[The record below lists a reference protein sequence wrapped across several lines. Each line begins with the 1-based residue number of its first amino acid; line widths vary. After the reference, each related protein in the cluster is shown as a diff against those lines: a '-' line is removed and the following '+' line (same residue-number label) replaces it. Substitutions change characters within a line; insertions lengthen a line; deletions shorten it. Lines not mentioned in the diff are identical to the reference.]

1 MAPGS
6 AFRLHRHANL
16 AHSEAMIERTE
27 WLYQWDGFLVTGG
40 LFAVLVIVA
49 ECGYRL
55 GRWTAR
61 PTGAKTRSD
70 SQAQAIEAAM
80 LSLLGLLLAFTF
92 SMAAS
97 RYETRKQVVLQE
109 ANALGTA
116 FLRAQLFPLPAQT
129 AQLQDLLRQYA
140 TTRLQIYAPQSSTAP
155 AAAMQQAA
163 LTQTAALQRQMWA
176 LTAANS
182 RQNPNAVS
190 ASLLVTTLNEVIDLS
205 ETQVTTFANHVP
217 EDILLVLFTLSIIVI
232 AMVAYLNGQSGE
244 GKKRFTL
251 ILAATISIAIFL
263 VLDLDRPQS
272 GLIRV
277 GFGSLERVQ
286 AMMNAGS

>member
-6 AFRLHRHANL
+6 AFRLRRHAKL
-16 AHSEAMIERTE
+16 AHSNGMIERTE

-40 LFAVLVIVA
+40 LFAVLVVVA
-49 ECGYRL
+49 EFGYRL
-55 GRWTAR
+55 GRWMR
-61 PTGAKTRSD
+61 PPAGTKSRSD
-70 SQAQAIEAAM
+70 AQAQAIEAAM

-129 AQLQDLLRQYA
+129 AQLQDLLRQYVS
-140 TTRLQIYAPQSSTAP
+140 TRLEIYAPHTSTATAP
-155 AAAMQQAA
+155 AMQQAA
-163 LTQTAALQRQMWA
+163 LVQTAALQRQMWA
-176 LTAANS
+176 LAAANS

-232 AMVAYLNGQSGE
+232 TMVSYLNGQSGE

-251 ILAATISIAIFL
+251 ILAGTISIAIFL

-272 GLIRV
+272 GLIQV
-277 GFGSLERVQ
+277 GLGSLERVQ
-286 AMMNAGS
+286 AMMNAG

>member
-1 MAPGS
+1 M
-6 AFRLHRHANL
+6 
-16 AHSEAMIERTE
+16 
-27 WLYQWDGFLVTGG
+27 
-40 LFAVLVIVA
+40 
-49 ECGYRL
+49 
-55 GRWTAR
+55 
-61 PTGAKTRSD
+61 
-70 SQAQAIEAAM
+70 
-80 LSLLGLLLAFTF
+80 
-92 SMAAS
+92 
-97 RYETRKQVVLQE
+97 
-109 ANALGTA
+109 
-116 FLRAQLFPLPAQT
+116 
-129 AQLQDLLRQYA
+129 
-140 TTRLQIYAPQSSTAP
+140 TTRLEIYAPHTSTATV
-155 AAAMQQAA
+155 AATQQAA
-163 LTQTAALQRQMWA
+163 LSQTAALQRQMWA
-176 LTAANS
+176 LTAVNS